1 MGLNQIL
8 PRNKCKSDNLIYI
21 HLWADFDFYSSSNA
35 PLLFSFNCQYL
46 HIFKSFTVGVLLPP
60 SRVLTCPR
68 NIFLKG
74 NFVHWGTVHKNVF
87 ALNVLT
93 YFSSKRFSQSSL
105 AVFQSFSLKFPR
117 LKYPLQQSQN
127 HRQIPDFI
135 DSEDTITLQDLDDDF
150 VTIEVDS
157 LILRISSW
165 NFDTL
170 NNFSH

>member
-1 MGLNQIL
+1 MNFLAI
-8 PRNKCKSDNLIYI
+8 KI
-21 HLWADFDFYSSSNA
+21 HLFARLLWVSNYF
-35 PLLFSFNCQYL
+35 PLPAVWPVQEIFSW
-46 HIFKSFTVGVLLPP
+46 
-60 SRVLTCPR
+60 
-68 NIFLKG
+68 KG
-74 NFVHWGTVHKNVF
+74 ILYTGGLHKNVF
-87 ALNVLT
+87 ALNLLT
-93 YFSSKRFSQSSL
+93 YFSSKRFSQSSLAAL

-157 LILRISSW
+157 LILGISSW

-170 NNFSH
+170 NNFAH

>member
-1 MGLNQIL
+1 M
-8 PRNKCKSDNLIYI
+8 
-21 HLWADFDFYSSSNA
+21 
-35 PLLFSFNCQYL
+35 
-46 HIFKSFTVGVLLPP
+46 
-60 SRVLTCPR
+60 
-68 NIFLKG
+68 
-74 NFVHWGTVHKNVF
+74 F

-117 LKYPLQQSQN
+117 LQYPLQQSQN

-157 LILRISSW
+157 LILGISS
-165 NFDTL
+165 
-170 NNFSH
+170 